1 VSDSSNTRKKVA
13 IKPPKKNGLRQCVNI
28 EVTNTTF
35 TKKTKFKQNEIY
47 ISGKMR
53 GLPEEE
59 SRKKFEAAQHLIE
72 LGHDVVNPWAF
83 EKEKEEQKA
92 NDLTS

>member
-1 VSDSSNTRKKVA
+1 MK
-13 IKPPKKNGLRQCVNI
+13 
-28 EVTNTTF
+28 
-35 TKKTKFKQNEIY
+35 IY

-59 SRKKFEAAQHLIE
+59 SRKKFEAAQQYLIE

>member
-1 VSDSSNTRKKVA
+1 
-13 IKPPKKNGLRQCVNI
+13 
-28 EVTNTTF
+28 
-35 TKKTKFKQNEIY
+35 
-47 ISGKMR
+47 MR